1 MSDNNMVH
9 LLTRSDNHYIEF
21 THKVFR
27 FLSYE
32 ARAGVGELI
41 KDKHQKLFKH
51 RQNRHPNLKSEGS
64 EFDPPLRE
72 KL

>member
-32 ARAGVGELI
+32 ARAGVGAPAQEI
-41 KDKHQKLFKH
+41 MKIRKHTFFL
-51 RQNRHPNLKSEGS
+51 
-64 EFDPPLRE
+64 
-72 KL
+72 